1 MDEANLNDYMIQ
13 LEQVNAALAAAP
25 DNEELR
31 ELASSLTE
39 LIGLTQLQHS
49 SSHQTSSVEPTS
61 EQGLTA
67 NARGGQA
74 TSLQNSGPAPT
85 EPSRSLDDEMALFKM
100 EIEAVE
106 QGQQT
111 EHSPTESSA
120 AGDDGPSP
128 PPPGGS
134 AENLSLRQQ
143 QQRHT
148 AELKSSLEPMVGTR
162 CSAPFTQSWGQLE
175 YHAAVI
181 EAVDDA
187 SLESATTP
195 QDVMLRVLFSHPTQR
210 VMQPCRYY
218 LRHTCSYGDECRFSH
233 GHLVS
238 VADIRE
244 YSDSASELT
253 AGSAVLVP
261 RDSDS
266 GLWQRAVVQ
275 LVHTDTEEATV
286 RPIGHRHT
294 RHVPL
299 SQLVPLAAA
308 DGAVTG
314 DGSGASSSDSETES
328 EPGREPEPDPEPDPE
343 QVEFCPRLTWNGTL
357 GSTSQLGAWE
367 KHTKG
372 IGSRL
377 LQQMGYV
384 VGTGLGPQADGRVEP
399 VEARVYPAGRSLDHC
414 MALREGS
421 AAAGQSCLLTVE
433 KRLER
438 DQRRQ
443 QKIGERAYQ
452 RSKAQ
457 NAMFDV
463 INRVMGAEE
472 DGEDDRP
479 PRPAP
484 VKSASRAELNL
495 RDLKVGEQIRA
506 AERQVAR
513 LEAGCRRNSAGATGA
528 DLRSRLADQ
537 KAHLGR
543 LRAQEASIH
552 AEKRERTTSKRLDVF

>member
-1 MDEANLNDYMIQ
+1 
-13 LEQVNAALAAAP
+13 
-25 DNEELR
+25 
-31 ELASSLTE
+31 
-39 LIGLTQLQHS
+39 
-49 SSHQTSSVEPTS
+49 
-61 EQGLTA
+61 
-67 NARGGQA
+67 
-74 TSLQNSGPAPT
+74 
-85 EPSRSLDDEMALFKM
+85 
-100 EIEAVE
+100 
-106 QGQQT
+106 
-111 EHSPTESSA
+111 
-120 AGDDGPSP
+120 
-128 PPPGGS
+128 
-134 AENLSLRQQ
+134 
-143 QQRHT
+143 
-148 AELKSSLEPMVGTR
+148 MVGTR

-244 YSDSASELT
+244 YSDSASDLT

-286 RPIGHRHT
+286 RPTGHRHT
-294 RHVPL
+294 QRVPL

-314 DGSGASSSDSETES
+314 DRVSARG
-328 EPGREPEPDPEPDPE
+328 
-343 QVEFCPRLTWNGTL
+343 
-357 GSTSQLGAWE
+357 
-367 KHTKG
+367 
-372 IGSRL
+372 L

-452 RSKAQ
+452 RSKTQ

-472 DGEDDRP
+472 DGEGDRP